1 MYNRRM
7 YTIVDIETTGGSYKT
22 GKITEVA
29 IYKFD
34 GVAIVEEFISL
45 INPETYIPPYI
56 VQLTGITN
64 EMVKDAPQF
73 FEVAKQIVEIT
84 EGTVFVAHNAPFD
97 YGFIRAEFASLG
109 FTFERSTLCTVKLS
123 RKLIPGQPSYSL
135 GNICSAFG
143 IENSARHR
151 AAGDAFATVELFKI
165 LLKRNSGIIIPDN
178 PYGRFSADSLHPS
191 LTIEHIKSLPVDT
204 GVYYFHDEDGN
215 VIYVGKSK
223 SIKKRVLTHLGNP
236 KTKKGVELKQKTA
249 DITYTLT
256 GSEFVALL
264 KESDEIK
271 TLKPHF
277 NRAQKKPRNSYG
289 LYSYF
294 DRKGYCRLLLKKTS
308 GIETPHI
315 SFGSMKEATKALFG
329 WIDKFKL
336 CQQLCGLYDGK
347 SGCFQYSLKQ
357 CRGACVGE
365 ELPGEYNKRVEEMLR
380 ELSCRFY
387 NAVIIDKGRNSEESS
402 VVVIENGSYLG
413 FGWIDKEE
421 QVTIP
426 EEFKEHISLMM
437 DNGDVRKIISGYLK
451 RNSPERVIEY

>member
-1 MYNRRM
+1 M
-7 YTIVDIETTGGSYKT
+7 YTIIDIETTGGSYKT

-34 GVAIVEEFISL
+34 GEKIVDEFVSL
-45 INPETYIPPYI
+45 INPEVYIPPYI

-64 EMVKDAPQF
+64 EMVEDAPRF

-84 EGTVFVAHNAPFD
+84 EDTVFVAHNAPFD

-109 FTFERSTLCTVKLS
+109 FTFERLTLCTVKLS

-135 GNICSAFG
+135 GNICSTFG

-151 AAGDAFATVELFKI
+151 AAGDALATVELFRI
-165 LLKRNSGIIIPDN
+165 LLAKNSGIIIPDD

-191 LTIEHIKSLPVDT
+191 LTIEFIKSLPDDT
-204 GVYYFHDEDGN
+204 GVYYFHNEDGD

-236 KTKKGVELKQKTA
+236 KTKKGIELKQKTA
-249 DITYTLT
+249 DITYVLT
-256 GSEFVALL
+256 GSELVALL

-271 TLKPHF
+271 TIKPQY
-277 NRAQKKPRNSYG
+277 NRAQKKPKNSFG

-294 DRKGYCRLLLKKTS
+294 DRKGYNRLLLKKVS
-308 GIETPHI
+308 AVETPHI
-315 SFGSMKEATKALFG
+315 SFGNMKEASKALFS
-329 WIDKFKL
+329 WVEKYNL

-347 SGCFQYSLKQ
+347 NGCFQYALKQ

-365 ELPGEYNKRVEEMLR
+365 ESAEEYNSRVEELLK
-380 ELSCRFY
+380 ELSCRY
-387 NAVIIDKGRNSEESS
+387 SNAVIIDKGRSNEESS
-402 VVVIENGSYLG
+402 IVVIENDTYLG
-413 FGWIDKEE
+413 FGWIDREE
-421 QVTIP
+421 QVTSP
-426 EEFKEHISLMM
+426 EEFKEHISLMN
-437 DNGDVRKIISGYLK
+437 DNRDVRNIISGYMK
-451 RNSPERVIEY
+451 RNNPERVIEY

>member
-1 MYNRRM
+1 M
-7 YTIVDIETTGGSYKT
+7 YTIIDIETTGGSYKT

-34 GVAIVEEFISL
+34 GEKIVDEFVSL

-64 EMVKDAPQF
+64 EMVEAAPRF
-73 FEVAKQIVEIT
+73 FEVAKMIVKIT
-84 EGTVFVAHNAPFD
+84 EDAVFVAHNAPFD

-109 FTFERSTLCTVKLS
+109 FTFDRSTLCTVKLS

-143 IENSARHR
+143 IDNSARHR
-151 AAGDAFATVELFKI
+151 AAGDALATVELFKI
-165 LLKRNSGIIIPDN
+165 LLERNSGIIIPDD
-178 PYGRFSADSLHPS
+178 PYSRFSAESLHPS
-191 LTIEHIKSLPVDT
+191 LTINHIKQLPDDT

-249 DITYTLT
+249 DITYTVT
-256 GSEFVALL
+256 GSELVALL

-271 TLKPHF
+271 TLKPLY
-277 NRAQKKPRNSYG
+277 NRAQKKPRNSFG

-294 DRKGYCRLLLKKTS
+294 DRKGYCRLLLKKNS
-308 GIETPHI
+308 GVETPHI
-315 SFGSMKEATKALFG
+315 SFGNMKEASKALFD
-329 WIDKFKL
+329 WVEEFSL
-336 CQQLCGLYDGK
+336 CQQLCGLYNG
-347 SGCFQYSLKQ
+347 SNGCFQYGLKL
-357 CRGACVGE
+357 CNGACVGE
-365 ELPGEYNKRVEEMLR
+365 ELPEEYNARVEELLK
-380 ELSCRFY
+380 ELSCKFN
-387 NAVIIDKGRNSEESS
+387 NAVIIEKGRSDDESS
-402 VVVIENGSYLG
+402 LVVIENGSYLG
-413 FGWIDKEE
+413 FGWIDRQE
-421 QVTIP
+421 QVSSP
-426 EEFKEHISLMM
+426 EDFKEHISFMT

-451 RNSPERVIEY
+451 RNTPERVIEY